1 MSNKQSPKSRY
12 SQRKQEI
19 SQAVQRHNN
28 NRGRIAQRGANK
40 EYKEAKAAYRE
51 AAKNYREGGGA
62 EALKLKKKNK
72 DNLRIAR
79 KTKKI
84 VKKTNPTKT
93 QKITRAVTQTGTSA
107 ATSYIA
113 AGLSQDEDLEEIV
126 KHTRTSK
133 KCHSRC

>member
-1 MSNKQSPKSRY
+1 MSNNQSSKSRY

-40 EYKEAKAAYRE
+40 EYKKAKVAYRE

-62 EALKLKKKNK
+62 EALKLKKKSK
-72 DNLRIAR
+72 ENLRIAR

-84 VKKTNPTKT
+84 VKKTNPTNTK
-93 QKITRAVTQTGTSA
+93 KITRAVAHTGTSA
-107 ATSYIA
+107 VTSYI
-113 AGLSQDEDLEEIV
+113 
-126 KHTRTSK
+126 
-133 KCHSRC
+133 

>member
-62 EALKLKKKNK
+62 EALKLKKKN
-72 DNLRIAR
+72 
-79 KTKKI
+79 
-84 VKKTNPTKT
+84 
-93 QKITRAVTQTGTSA
+93 
-107 ATSYIA
+107 
-113 AGLSQDEDLEEIV
+113 
-126 KHTRTSK
+126 
-133 KCHSRC
+133 